1 MTGARERLGRRG
13 AAALVVVVWAAGAA
27 VFFREQIGSG
37 FGWLMG
43 NDGDSRLEVYLCE
56 HWFKVLHG
64 QASWLDPRFFWP
76 LRGLLGWSDTFFVY
90 QVFYAPLREMGAD
103 PFLAMQLTVVALSLV
118 GFASFYALCRTAFG
132 AAKWV
137 ALAMAAAF
145 CFSNALYSHAG
156 SYQFNGIYLAP
167 LAALAGVSSWRAA
180 SSGQTKRAV
189 AFGFSAGALT
199 ILLLFSTYYMGYF
212 SLVALLVLTLVS
224 LFGWRRRF
232 LSAVTTGVRERWPAV
247 AAAGVGF
254 AAGLGPFLATYL
266 PTQRIRPPD
275 GYAIALAYGGGP
287 RALLDV
293 GPGNP
298 IWTSALQ
305 TLTGTRP
312 GGFEQTYAPTP
323 TLWLLGLGGGICCA
337 VLLSRGRALRRPA
350 ARCAVA
356 LALTAAVEAVLTIHV
371 GSHSLWAVV
380 HHLPGA
386 SAMRAIGRAQIV
398 TASLLTLAAAAA
410 VTEIFAQL
418 LPVNP
423 VAGSA
428 SSSPQLA
435 RRAGL
440 GGSLVSVAR
449 WAVAALVLLA
459 VAEQYNTTDASQVS
473 RHAQLAFLAS
483 VRPAPVGCRS
493 FYVVDPADPSLPFY
507 ESQIDAM
514 LAAQKLGLPTINGYT
529 AYHPAG
535 WALAN
540 VGEPGYEE
548 AALIWADSHSVAR
561 GLCRLDLGTM
571 RWSAA
576 PAG

>member
-13 AAALVVVVWAAGAA
+13 AAALVVAAWAAGAA

-37 FGWLMG
+37 FRLLMG
-43 NDGDSRLEVYLCE
+43 NDGDARLEVYLCE

-76 LRGLLGWSDTFFVY
+76 LKGLLGWSDTFFVY
-90 QVFYAPLREMGAD
+90 QVFYAPLREVGAD
-103 PFLAMQLTVVALSLV
+103 PFLAMQLTVIALSLV
-118 GFASFYALCRTAFG
+118 GFASFYALCRSAF
-132 AAKWV
+132 AAPRWV
-137 ALAMAAAF
+137 ALAMAAVF
-145 CFSNALYSHAG
+145 CFSNALYWHAG
-156 SYQFNGIYLAP
+156 SYQLNGIYLAP

-180 SSGQTKRAV
+180 SSGQTTRAV
-189 AFGFSAGALT
+189 VLGFSAGALA

-212 SLVALLVLTLVS
+212 SLVAVVVLALVC

-232 LSAVTTGVRERWPAV
+232 LSAALAGIRERWPAV
-247 AAAGVGF
+247 VAAAVGF

-275 GYAIALAYGGGP
+275 AYAIALAYGGGP
-287 RALLDV
+287 RALLDI
-293 GPGNP
+293 GGGNP

-337 VLLSRGRALRRPA
+337 ILLSRGRALRRPA

-356 LALTAAVEAVLTIHV
+356 LALTAAVEAVLPLHL
-371 GSHSLWAVV
+371 GSYSLWAVV

-398 TASLLTLAAAAA
+398 TAALLTLAAAAA
-410 VTEIFAQL
+410 LTEIFAQL
-418 LPVNP
+418 LPGGRRGP
-423 VAGSA
+423 VPA
-428 SSSPQLA
+428 
-435 RRAGL
+435 
-440 GGSLVSVAR
+440 AR
-449 WAVAALVLLA
+449 WALAALVLLA
-459 VAEQYNTTDASQVS
+459 VAEQYNTTDASQLS
-473 RHAQLAFLAS
+473 RPAQLAFLAS
-483 VRPAPVGCRS
+483 VRSAPAGCRS
-493 FYVVDPADPSLPFY
+493 FYVVDPSDPTQPFY
-507 ESQIDAM
+507 ESQVDAM
-514 LAAQKLGLPTINGYT
+514 LVAQKLGLPTLNGYT
-529 AYHPAG
+529 AYSPPG
-535 WALAN
+535 WALERI
-540 VGEPGYEE
+540 GEPGYEE

-571 RWSAA
+571 RWSPA